1 MRILN
6 QLLGGNKT
14 IKFDEIMV
22 GENYKISQ
30 LIVDPN
36 KQTAAVE
43 FTAIS
48 EMQEAVDLTATFF
61 DESGNRVGIADALI
75 SKALATGQT
84 TSIVM
89 QFVESNGL
97 GKIRQVRVEVTP
109 LTPLMLMERAAD
121 YVKKTE

>member
-61 DESGNRVGIADALI
+61 DESGNRVGIASALI